1 MDRTDKKKLPLSFFP
16 GGTGNAFVRDIDFL
30 DTKKALSRTLENK
43 KRKIDIFLCKTQK
56 KQFYSFNI
64 VGWGIPSD
72 INILAEKLRFLG
84 GMRYNVASLI
94 EVFKKKQRFA
104 NLQFND
110 NTMKDNFGFIMACN
124 TIHTGKGMKI
134 APFAKLDD
142 GLIDLLVV
150 RNVKRLKLLS
160 LFTKIFNGDHIKDA
174 KVEYFTTRQLNIKS
188 EKEYPLNIDG
198 DNKETSPITIQVL
211 PKEIEIF
218 N

>member
-1 MDRTDKKKLPLSFFP
+1 MVLSWL
-16 GGTGNAFVRDIDFL
+16 V
-30 DTKKALSRTLENK
+30 
-43 KRKIDIFLCKTQK
+43 TQ
-56 KQFYSFNI
+56 
-64 VGWGIPSD
+64 
-72 INILAEKLRFLG
+72 
-84 GMRYNVASLI
+84 
-94 EVFKKKQRFA
+94 
-104 NLQFND
+104 
-110 NTMKDNFGFIMACN
+110 
-124 TIHTGKGMKI
+124 IHTGKGMKI

-160 LFTKIFNGDHIKDA
+160 LFTKIFNGDHIKDK
-174 KVEYFTTRQLNIKS
+174 KVEYFTTKQLSIKS

>member
-94 EVFKKKQRFA
+94 EYNFSIFA
-104 NLQFND
+104 YV
-110 NTMKDNFGFIMACN
+110 
-124 TIHTGKGMKI
+124 
-134 APFAKLDD
+134 
-142 GLIDLLVV
+142 DLGEML
-150 RNVKRLKLLS
+150 
-160 LFTKIFNGDHIKDA
+160 KIFLVTKGIS
-174 KVEYFTTRQLNIKS
+174 L
-188 EKEYPLNIDG
+188 
-198 DNKETSPITIQVL
+198 
-211 PKEIEIF
+211 
-218 N
+218 